1 MKKITLR
8 FYEEQLLKDF
18 KIQCV
23 KDETTMQEVLLGAV
37 KRFVTDKENKI
48 CKEEKYEKK
57 RL

>member
-23 KDETTMQEVLLGAV
+23 KDETTMQEFLIKAV
-37 KRFVTDKENKI
+37 EKFIADK
-48 CKEEKYEKK
+48 
-57 RL
+57 